1 MRLLIVDDHAVVR
14 RGTMNIIIDRFPDCE
29 FSEAGTL
36 HEARLVLGDT
46 RFDLVV
52 LDISLPD
59 GSGLDFLDFA
69 REHDPGLP
77 VIMLSMHHE
86 IEYAQRCLSM
96 GARGYL
102 SKNSAPEELEEAM
115 TAILDGGIYVNPSL
129 LDSRRPSTVMDTLSR
144 QERDVARRLA
154 QGGNHDRHRPGHGR
168 QRQDRQHL
176 SHQGHAQAGHWHHLR
191 THSLHA
197 RTCPGRHVTVS
208 EKSDKVA

>member
-46 RFDLVV
+46 RFDLVI

-129 LDSRRPSTVMDTLSR
+129 LDSRRPATIMDTLSR

-154 QGGNHDRHRPGHGR
+154 QGETMT
-168 QRQDRQHL
+168 
-176 SHQGHAQAGHWHHLR
+176 SIAQAMGVSVKTASTYR
-191 THSLHA
+191 TRAMRKLGIGTTSGLIRFMLEHGPA
-197 RTCPGRHVTVS
+197 GM
-208 EKSDKVA
+208 

>member
-14 RGTMNIIIDRFPDCE
+14 RGTMNIIIDRFPECE

-46 RFDLVV
+46 RFDLVI

-129 LDSRRPSTVMDTLSR
+129 LDSRRPATIMDTLSR

-154 QGGNHDRHRPGHGR
+154 QGETMTAI
-168 QRQDRQHL
+168 
-176 SHQGHAQAGHWHHLR
+176 AQAMGVSVKTASTYR
-191 THSLHA
+191 TRAMRKLGIGTTSGLIRFMLEHGPA
-197 RTCPGRHVTVS
+197 GM
-208 EKSDKVA
+208 

>member
-46 RFDLVV
+46 RFDLVI

-59 GSGLDFLDFA
+59 GSGLDFLEFA

-129 LDSRRPSTVMDTLSR
+129 LDSRRPTTIMDTLSR

-154 QGGNHDRHRPGHGR
+154 QGETMTAI
-168 QRQDRQHL
+168 
-176 SHQGHAQAGHWHHLR
+176 AQAMGVSVKTASTYR
-191 THSLHA
+191 TRAMRKLDIGTTSGLIRFMLEHGPA
-197 RTCPGRHVTVS
+197 GM
-208 EKSDKVA
+208 